1 MRRWW
6 NLLRENVR
14 QRGPLPLSP
23 NPLLRLEE
31 GAQRRV
37 ELTVSCRDA
46 DAIPKVRESGELRV
60 QDGLHVQVMHEGT
73 RVLAGAYHGEWMS
86 EIIRRLRGHH
96 EPQEEVVVHRILER
110 LRGRQDPVIVELG
123 AFWAYYAIWAMRA
136 VGGRAVIVEPDP
148 GNLEVGRTNLR
159 LNGLTALC
167 VQAAVGG
174 PHGSTRRVLC
184 ESDEVERDLRVV
196 TLPGLMA
203 EHGLEY
209 LDLVLADVQGPED
222 DVLARAATQFVDRR
236 IRFLVVSTHHESIS
250 GDSHTHERCLE
261 TLTDTGA
268 HIIAAHT
275 VDESFSG
282 DRLIA
287 ASTDPRDAD
296 FKVEVSR
303 CAIHAQVCSHRKSP
317 RFVPRAR
324 NRDSSP
330 PQRTIEPYARLR
342 RPPPFQGR
350 RAARRQ
356 TPPSAR
362 ACVSPAKRRLRFG
375 PERVPRPD
383 ARTHGA

>member
-1 MRRWW
+1 MPRWW
-6 NLLRENVR
+6 NLLRENVG

-23 NPLLRLEE
+23 NPLLSLEE

-110 LRGRQDPVIVELG
+110 LRGKQDPMIVELG

-136 VGGRAVIVEPDP
+136 VGGRGVIVEPDP

-174 PHGSTRRVLC
+174 PHGSTRQVLC

-196 TLPGLMA
+196 TLAGLMA
-203 EHGLEY
+203 EHGLEH

-222 DVLARAATQFVDRR
+222 DVLARATTQLVDRR
-236 IRFLVVSTHHESIS
+236 IRFLVISTHHESIS

-261 TLTDTGA
+261 TLADAGA

-275 VDESFSG
+275 VEESFSG
-282 DRLIA
+282 DGLIA
-287 ASTDPRDAD
+287 ASTDPRDAE

-303 CAIHAQVCSHRKSP
+303 CD
-317 RFVPRAR
+317 PRASLFAPQ
-324 NRDSSP
+324 SS
-330 PQRTIEPYARLR
+330 
-342 RPPPFQGR
+342 
-350 RAARRQ
+350 
-356 TPPSAR
+356 
-362 ACVSPAKRRLRFG
+362 
-375 PERVPRPD
+375 
-383 ARTHGA
+383 